1 MQHVEFN
8 DVGTP
13 HQTTWLTITDP
24 HRSDMALVWQP
35 VIQTDVPP
43 LFPTQP
49 PTLESNFTG
58 MCIRARMEQWG
69 APVVMHNVAS
79 LMVEHAGRIHGA
91 SVTESPSVLNALQ
104 FVYGHAKQR
113 RWKHMASSIRYGS
126 AHGAWV
132 KEIETKVRYACEV
145 AKWSK
150 VLVRRAKQV
159 MPDDPEG
166 VEQMESFVST
176 VLIESSCNEW
186 VEEVVVRAAMYM
198 ESAYPRANWQN
209 VLDELN
215 GTKESNRLWIN
226 WPARPLL
233 ITCLMVASKMADD
246 VCMWNNDW
254 SKLIHQDL
262 RTFNIGERRLMND
275 GLEWNLHVTSDVYAV
290 FKKSLVETDA
300 NDCVVQ

>member
-1 MQHVEFN
+1 
-8 DVGTP
+8 
-13 HQTTWLTITDP
+13 
-24 HRSDMALVWQP
+24 
-35 VIQTDVPP
+35 
-43 LFPTQP
+43 
-49 PTLESNFTG
+49 
-58 MCIRARMEQWG
+58 MEQWG
-69 APVVMHNVAS
+69 ALTVMTNVRR
-79 LMVEHAGRIHGA
+79 LMEAHAWQSHGA
-91 SVTESPSVLNALQ
+91 SVTECPSVLYALRD
-104 FVYGHAKQR
+104 VYAHAMKR
-113 RWKHMASSIRYGS
+113 NWKHMACSIMDGS

-132 KEIETKVRYACEV
+132 KEIETKVRSACSV

-150 VLVRRAKQV
+150 ALVRRAKQV

-176 VLIESSCNEW
+176 VLIESMCNEW

-254 SKLIHQDL
+254 SKLIQQDL
-262 RTFNIGERRLMND
+262 RTVNIWERRLLND
-275 GLEWNLHVTSDVYAV
+275 GLEWTLHVRSAVYEV
-290 FKKSLVETDA
+290 VKNSLDEKDA